1 MIAYYALVKAVH
13 VAAVLVS
20 GLLFLAR
27 GVLVQAGRE
36 RWAQVAP
43 VRFASY
49 AIDTVLLTAALM
61 LVAMLPGAV
70 FGNHWLTVKV
80 ALVIVYIVLGVFAL
94 RRAATRRA
102 RAACLAAALAVYAL
116 VIGIA
121 LAHHPLGWLAPQ

>member
-13 VAAVLVS
+13 VGAVLVS
-20 GLLFLAR
+20 GLVFLTR
-27 GVLVQAGRE
+27 GLLVQAGRE
-36 RWAQVAP
+36 RWAQLAP

-61 LVAMLPGAV
+61 LVAMLPGAA

-80 ALVIVYIVLGVFAL
+80 ALVIVYIVLGVLAL

-102 RAACLAAALAVYAL
+102 RAACLVAAVVVYVL

-121 LAHHPLGWLAPQ
+121 LAHHPRGWLA